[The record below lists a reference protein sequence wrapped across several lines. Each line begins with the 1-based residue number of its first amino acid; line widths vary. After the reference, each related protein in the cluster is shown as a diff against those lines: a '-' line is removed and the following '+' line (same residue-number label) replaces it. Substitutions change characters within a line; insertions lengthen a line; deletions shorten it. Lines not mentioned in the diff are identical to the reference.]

1 MESIKVAVPE
11 KVVGHVRKILHRPV
25 VHGKGVQEEIMTKRF
40 QSEDRALNEWVCS
53 NEIIIVPHQL
63 SLERGNSDDET
74 NQDQEQTMNPRLLK
88 VTR

>member
-1 MESIKVAVPE
+1 
-11 KVVGHVRKILHRPV
+11 
-25 VHGKGVQEEIMTKRF
+25 
-40 QSEDRALNEWVCS
+40 
-53 NEIIIVPHQL
+53 L